1 MEVDVVFTSL
11 GGQDFG
17 VFIESLEKHREL
29 HVPSGIFA
37 VNLPWVRNGVE
48 CWGLGKNC
56 MHFLTGAQVM
66 AFPRITSCG
75 YNFNATRPASGRAC
89 GIKGP
94 CGKVAGGEGGGGEGW
109 GGVKGGGR
117 RLSGVEGLGGG
128 GVGCG
133 GGVFQV
139 QSVAIRGGEPV

>member
-1 MEVDVVFTSL
+1 MGAQQHLEDNGITISLHEGVRRDTAVSDIEKAVERLVAMEVDVVFTSL

-75 YNFNATRPASGRAC
+75 
-89 GIKGP
+89 
-94 CGKVAGGEGGGGEGW
+94 
-109 GGVKGGGR
+109 
-117 RLSGVEGLGGG
+117 L
-128 GVGCG
+128 
-133 GGVFQV
+133 
-139 QSVAIRGGEPV
+139 